1 MRAATTV
8 CSSFKVGM
16 VVTWSG
22 LCEDAAQLY
31 GFSTIDME
39 DVCSQKVYCVYN
51 NIVDSSIDHEP
62 WGEPM
67 WAPNLSDT
75 GKPKDQAIADAL
87 EEDIRTGRLLP
98 GDKLPPQ
105 RELADLLRINV
116 STVSRACRE
125 VERRGLIGG
134 RRLPNSLPAT
144 DCC

>member
-1 MRAATTV
+1 
-8 CSSFKVGM
+8 
-16 VVTWSG
+16 
-22 LCEDAAQLY
+22 
-31 GFSTIDME
+31 
-39 DVCSQKVYCVYN
+39 
-51 NIVDSSIDHEP
+51 
-62 WGEPM
+62 M

-75 GKPKDQAIADAL
+75 GKPKYQAIADAL